1 MHKFE
6 HLISAFDEYKIIVTL
21 MVILV
26 TLKLFEFFYK
36 SQNIRALV
44 LVLTSAQSDLLNF
57 LIIFGCILIGFMSL
71 VFLTF
76 GP

>member
-6 HLISAFDEYKIIVTL
+6 HLILAFDEYKIIVTL

-44 LVLTSAQSDLLNF
+44 LVLTSA
-57 LIIFGCILIGFMSL
+57 
-71 VFLTF
+71 
-76 GP
+76 